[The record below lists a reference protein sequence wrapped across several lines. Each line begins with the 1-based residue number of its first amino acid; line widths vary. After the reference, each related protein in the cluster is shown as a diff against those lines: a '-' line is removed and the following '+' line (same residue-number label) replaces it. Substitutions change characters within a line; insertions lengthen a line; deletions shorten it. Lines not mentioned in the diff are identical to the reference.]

1 MDPAAAPARDP
12 RITPSKPWRSAHVV
26 PVGGGERRRPGVD
39 NRRSDQP
46 CIRPTLEFT
55 VKDAVKTVEKRLGR
69 IVLTLVALLVLLLGV
84 PEISRPRPR
93 TVNTEKGPV
102 LLSVVARGLAQ
113 PWGMDI
119 LPDGAIVVTEKPGRL
134 RILDRDG
141 TLSAPLAGVPPV
153 VDAGQGGLL
162 DVTVDPAFARNR
174 LLWLAYSE
182 PASDGAN
189 STAVARARL
198 STDGATLEGV
208 KVIFRQLPR
217 YPGRLHFGAR
227 VVFAR
232 DGTVF
237 VTLGERFRD
246 PWREQAQNLRS
257 HLGKVV
263 RLQPDGTAPDDNPFV
278 GRDDA
283 LPELWSYGHR
293 NVQGAAIHPETGK
306 LWISEHGP
314 RGGDELNVPRPGGN
328 YGWPLVSHGVEYS
341 GRPVGRGNRSAPGLE
356 DPVATWTP
364 AIAPGGIAFYTD
376 KAFPGWQGNLLVA
389 GLRARAVLR
398 LELDGES
405 VMHEERLIADEGRRI
420 RDVAVG
426 PDGVVYALTDDVRD
440 GRILRLAP
448 GG

>member
-1 MDPAAAPARDP
+1 MGKIAR
-12 RITPSKPWRSAHVV
+12 I
-26 PVGGGERRRPGVD
+26 
-39 NRRSDQP
+39 
-46 CIRPTLEFT
+46 
-55 VKDAVKTVEKRLGR
+55 
-69 IVLTLVALLVLLLGV
+69 LVAAVLLSGM
-84 PEISRPRPR
+84 PAPSSAQTR

-113 PWGMDI
+113 PWGMDVF
-119 LPDGAIVVTEKPGRL
+119 PNGAVVLTEKPGRL
-134 RILDRDG
+134 RILDQEG
-141 TLSAPLAGVPPV
+141 NLSAPLGGVPPV
-153 VDAGQGGLL
+153 ADVGQGGLL
-162 DVTVDPAFARNR
+162 DVTVDPAFANNR

-182 PASDGAN
+182 PASDGTN

-198 STDGATLEGV
+198 SADGTTLEEV
-208 KVIFRQLPR
+208 TVVFRQLPR

-227 VVFAR
+227 VAFAG
-232 DGTVF
+232 DGTLF

-246 PWREQAQNLRS
+246 PWREQAQDLRS

-263 RLQPDGTAPDDNPFV
+263 RLQPDGTAPGDNPFM

-314 RGGDELNVPRPGGN
+314 RGGDELNVLKPGGN

-341 GRPVGRGNRSAPGLE
+341 GQPVGRGRRLAPGLE
-356 DPVATWTP
+356 DPISTWTP
-364 AIAPGGIAFYTD
+364 AIAPGGIAFYRSG
-376 KAFPGWQGNLLVA
+376 AFPGWQGNLLVS
-389 GLRARAVLR
+389 GLRARAILR
-398 LELDGES
+398 LELEGEA
-405 VMHEERLIADEGRRI
+405 VVHEERLIADEGRRI

-426 PDGVVYALTDDVRD
+426 PDGVIYALTDDERD
-440 GRILRLAP
+440 GSVLRLTP

>member
-1 MDPAAAPARDP
+1 MVSTTRVVIHPTFEPVEPAV
-12 RITPSKPWRSAHVV
+12 T
-26 PVGGGERRRPGVD
+26 
-39 NRRSDQP
+39 
-46 CIRPTLEFT
+46 T
-55 VKDAVKTVEKRLGR
+55 AVKTVEHPLARR
-69 IVLTLVALLVLLLGV
+69 VLTLVASVLLLV
-84 PEISRPRPR
+84 APQISSAQSRAV
-93 TVNTEKGPV
+93 TTEKGAMA
-102 LLSVVARGLAQ
+102 LSVVARGLAR
-113 PWGMDI
+113 PWGVDL

-134 RILDRDG
+134 RIVDRQG
-141 TLSAPLAGVPPV
+141 NLSAPLAGVPPV
-153 VDAGQGGLL
+153 ADGGQGGLL

-189 STAVARARL
+189 STALARARL
-198 STDGATLEGV
+198 SADGTTLEGV
-208 KVIFRQLPR
+208 IVVFRQLPR

-232 DGTVF
+232 DGTLF
-237 VTLGERFRD
+237 LTLGERFRD
-246 PWREQAQNLRS
+246 PWRRQAQDLRS

-263 RLQPDGTAPDDNPFV
+263 RLQPDGTAPDDNPFI
-278 GRDDA
+278 GRNDA

-314 RGGDELNVPRPGGN
+314 RGGDELNIPKPGGN

-341 GRPVGRGNRSAPGLE
+341 GQPVGGGRRSAPGLE

-364 AIAPGGIAFYTD
+364 AIAPGGMAFYS
-376 KAFPGWQGNLLVA
+376 AGAWPGWRGNLLVA
-389 GLRARAVLR
+389 GLRARALLR
-398 LELDGES
+398 LELDGEA
-405 VMHEERLIADEGRRI
+405 VVHEERLLASEGRRI

-426 PDGVVYALTDDVRD
+426 PDGAVYVLTDDERD

>member
-1 MDPAAAPARDP
+1 MGKIAR
-12 RITPSKPWRSAHVV
+12 I
-26 PVGGGERRRPGVD
+26 
-39 NRRSDQP
+39 
-46 CIRPTLEFT
+46 
-55 VKDAVKTVEKRLGR
+55 
-69 IVLTLVALLVLLLGV
+69 LVAAVLLSGM
-84 PEISRPRPR
+84 PAPSSAQTR

-113 PWGMDI
+113 PWGMDV
-119 LPDGAIVVTEKPGRL
+119 LPNGAVVLTEKPGRL
-134 RILDRDG
+134 RILDQEG
-141 TLSAPLAGVPPV
+141 NLSAPLGGVPPV
-153 VDAGQGGLL
+153 ADVGQGGLL
-162 DVTVDPAFARNR
+162 DVTVDPAFANNR

-182 PASDGAN
+182 PASDGTN

-198 STDGATLEGV
+198 SADGTTLEEV
-208 KVIFRQLPR
+208 TVVFRQLPR

-227 VVFAR
+227 VAFAG
-232 DGTVF
+232 DGTLF

-246 PWREQAQNLRS
+246 PWREQAQDLRS

-263 RLQPDGTAPDDNPFV
+263 RLQPDGTAPGDNPFI

-314 RGGDELNVPRPGGN
+314 RGGDELNVLKPGGN

-341 GRPVGRGNRSAPGLE
+341 GQPVGRGRRSAPGLE
-356 DPVATWTP
+356 DPVSTWTP
-364 AIAPGGIAFYTD
+364 AIAPGGIAFYRSG
-376 KAFPGWQGNLLVA
+376 AFPGWQGNLLVS
-389 GLRARAVLR
+389 GLRARAILR
-398 LELDGES
+398 LELEGEA
-405 VMHEERLIADEGRRI
+405 VVHEERLIADEGRRI

-426 PDGVVYALTDDVRD
+426 PDGVIYALTDDERD
-440 GRILRLAP
+440 GSVLRLTP

>member
-1 MDPAAAPARDP
+1 MGKIAR
-12 RITPSKPWRSAHVV
+12 I
-26 PVGGGERRRPGVD
+26 
-39 NRRSDQP
+39 
-46 CIRPTLEFT
+46 
-55 VKDAVKTVEKRLGR
+55 
-69 IVLTLVALLVLLLGV
+69 LVAAVLLSGM
-84 PEISRPRPR
+84 PAPSSAQTR

-113 PWGMDI
+113 PWGMDVF
-119 LPDGAIVVTEKPGRL
+119 PNGAVVLTEKPGRL
-134 RILDRDG
+134 RILDQEG
-141 TLSAPLAGVPPV
+141 NLSAPLGGVPPV
-153 VDAGQGGLL
+153 ADVGQGGLL
-162 DVTVDPAFARNR
+162 DVTVDPAFANNR

-198 STDGATLEGV
+198 SADGTTLEEV
-208 KVIFRQLPR
+208 TVVFRQLPR

-227 VVFAR
+227 VAFAG
-232 DGTVF
+232 DGTLF

-246 PWREQAQNLRS
+246 PWREQAQDLRS

-263 RLQPDGTAPDDNPFV
+263 RLQPDGTAPGDNPFI

-314 RGGDELNVPRPGGN
+314 RGGDELNVLKPGGN

-341 GRPVGRGNRSAPGLE
+341 GQPVGRGRRLAPGLE
-356 DPVATWTP
+356 DPISTWTP
-364 AIAPGGIAFYTD
+364 AIAPGGIAFYRSG
-376 KAFPGWQGNLLVA
+376 AFPGWQGNLLVS
-389 GLRARAVLR
+389 GLRARAILR
-398 LELDGES
+398 LELEGEA
-405 VMHEERLIADEGRRI
+405 VVHEERLIADEGRCI

-426 PDGVVYALTDDVRD
+426 PDGVIYALTDDERD
-440 GRILRLAP
+440 GSVLRLTP

>member
-1 MDPAAAPARDP
+1 M
-12 RITPSKPWRSAHVV
+12 
-26 PVGGGERRRPGVD
+26 VGLAG
-39 NRRSDQP
+39 
-46 CIRPTLEFT
+46 
-55 VKDAVKTVEKRLGR
+55 KDAVKSVGERLGE
-69 IVLTLVALLVLLLGV
+69 IILAMAASVLLLAM
-84 PEISRPRPR
+84 PEPSSGQTRA
-93 TVNTEKGPV
+93 VETEQGPV

-113 PWGMDI
+113 PWGVDL
-119 LPDGAIVVTEKPGRL
+119 LPDGAIIVTEKPGRL
-134 RILDRDG
+134 RIVDQG
-141 TLSAPLAGVPPV
+141 GNLSAPLAGVPPV
-153 VDAGQGGLL
+153 TSVGQGGLL
-162 DVTVDPAFARNR
+162 DVTVDPAFASNR

-182 PASDGAN
+182 PAADGAN
-189 STAVARARL
+189 STAVAHARL
-198 STDGATLEGV
+198 SADGTTLEDAT
-208 KVIFRQLPR
+208 VIFRQLPR

-227 VVFAR
+227 VVFAT
-232 DGTVF
+232 DGTLF

-246 PWREQAQNLRS
+246 PWREQAQDLGS

-263 RLQPDGTAPDDNPFV
+263 RLQPDGTAPGNNPFI

-314 RGGDELNVPRPGGN
+314 RGGDELNIPKPGGN

-341 GRPVGRGNRSAPGLE
+341 GQPVGGGRRSAPGLE
-356 DPVATWTP
+356 GPIATWTP

-376 KAFPGWQGNLLVA
+376 EAFPGWQGNLLVS
-389 GLRARAVLR
+389 GLRARAILR

-405 VMHEERLIADEGRRI
+405 VVHEERLLADEGRRI

-426 PDGVVYALTDDVRD
+426 PDGVVYALTDDERD

>member
-1 MDPAAAPARDP
+1 M
-12 RITPSKPWRSAHVV
+12 
-26 PVGGGERRRPGVD
+26 
-39 NRRSDQP
+39 
-46 CIRPTLEFT
+46 
-55 VKDAVKTVEKRLGR
+55 
-69 IVLTLVALLVLLLGV
+69 TLVASALLLGT
-84 PEISRPRPR
+84 PELSSAR
-93 TVNTEKGPV
+93 TRAVETEKGPI

-113 PWGMDI
+113 PWGVDI
-119 LPDGAIVVTEKPGRL
+119 LPDGAIIVTEKPGRL
-134 RILDRDG
+134 RIVDKEG
-141 TLSAPLAGVPPV
+141 NLSAPLGGVPPV
-153 VDAGQGGLL
+153 ADMGQGGLL
-162 DVTVDPAFARNR
+162 DVTVDPAFGGNR

-189 STAVARARL
+189 STAVAHARL
-198 STDGATLEGV
+198 SADETTLEDV
-208 KVIFRQLPR
+208 TVIFRQLPR

-232 DGTVF
+232 DGTLF

-246 PWREQAQNLRS
+246 PWREQAQDLVS

-263 RLQPDGTAPDDNPFV
+263 RLQPDGTAPSDNPFI

-314 RGGDELNVPRPGGN
+314 RGGDELNVLEPGGN

-341 GRPVGRGNRSAPGLE
+341 GQPVGHGRRSAPGLE
-356 DPVATWTP
+356 DPIATWTP

-376 KAFPGWQGNLLVA
+376 SALPGWQGNLLVS
-389 GLRARAVLR
+389 GLRARAILR

-405 VMHEERLIADEGRRI
+405 VVHEERLIADEGRRI

-426 PDGVVYALTDDVRD
+426 ADGVVYALTDDEQD

>member
-1 MDPAAAPARDP
+1 MGKIAR
-12 RITPSKPWRSAHVV
+12 I
-26 PVGGGERRRPGVD
+26 
-39 NRRSDQP
+39 
-46 CIRPTLEFT
+46 
-55 VKDAVKTVEKRLGR
+55 
-69 IVLTLVALLVLLLGV
+69 LVAAVLLSGM
-84 PEISRPRPR
+84 PAPSSAQTR

-113 PWGMDI
+113 PWGMDVF
-119 LPDGAIVVTEKPGRL
+119 PNGAVVLTEKPGRL
-134 RILDRDG
+134 RILDQEG
-141 TLSAPLAGVPPV
+141 NLSAPLGGVPPV
-153 VDAGQGGLL
+153 ADVGQGGLL
-162 DVTVDPAFARNR
+162 DVTVDPAFANNR

-198 STDGATLEGV
+198 SADGTTLEEV
-208 KVIFRQLPR
+208 TVVFRQLPR

-227 VVFAR
+227 VAFAG
-232 DGTVF
+232 DGTLF
-237 VTLGERFRD
+237 VTLGDRFRD
-246 PWREQAQNLRS
+246 PWREQAQDLRS

-263 RLQPDGTAPDDNPFV
+263 RLQPDGTAPGDNPFM

-314 RGGDELNVPRPGGN
+314 RGGDELNVLEPGGN

-341 GRPVGRGNRSAPGLE
+341 GQPVGRGRRSAPGLE
-356 DPVATWTP
+356 DPVSTWTP
-364 AIAPGGIAFYTD
+364 AIAPGGIAFYRSG
-376 KAFPGWQGNLLVA
+376 AFPGWQGNLLVS
-389 GLRARAVLR
+389 GLRARAILR
-398 LELDGES
+398 LELEGEA
-405 VMHEERLIADEGRRI
+405 VVHEERLIADEGRRI

-426 PDGVVYALTDDVRD
+426 PDGVIYALTDDERD
-440 GRILRLAP
+440 GSVLRLTP

>member
-1 MDPAAAPARDP
+1 M
-12 RITPSKPWRSAHVV
+12 
-26 PVGGGERRRPGVD
+26 
-39 NRRSDQP
+39 
-46 CIRPTLEFT
+46 
-55 VKDAVKTVEKRLGR
+55 
-69 IVLTLVALLVLLLGV
+69 
-84 PEISRPRPR
+84 PELSRPRTR
-93 TVNTEKGPV
+93 VVNTEKGAV

-113 PWGMDI
+113 PWGMDV
-119 LPDGAIVVTEKPGRL
+119 LPGGAIVVTEKPGRL
-134 RILDRDG
+134 RIVDREG
-141 TLSAPLAGVPPV
+141 NLSAPLGGVPPV
-153 VDAGQGGLL
+153 ADGGQGGLL
-162 DVTVDPAFARNR
+162 DVTADPAFASNR
-174 LLWLAYSE
+174 LLWLTYSE
-182 PASDGAN
+182 AASDGAN

-198 STDGATLEGV
+198 SDDGTTLEGV
-208 KVIFRQLPR
+208 TVVFRQLPR

-227 VVFAR
+227 LVFAR
-232 DGTVF
+232 DGALF

-246 PWREQAQNLRS
+246 PWRRQAQDLGS

-263 RLQPDGTAPDDNPFV
+263 RLQRDGTAPGDNPFL

-283 LPELWSYGHR
+283 LPEIWSYGHR
-293 NVQGAAIHPETGK
+293 NVQGAAVHPETGK

-314 RGGDELNVPRPGGN
+314 RGGDELNVPKPGGN

-364 AIAPGGIAFYTD
+364 AVAPGGIAFYTD

-398 LELDGES
+398 LELDGEA
-405 VMHEERLIADEGRRI
+405 VIHEERLMADEGRRI

-426 PDGVVYALTDDVRD
+426 PDGVVYALTDDERD

>member
-1 MDPAAAPARDP
+1 MVG
-12 RITPSKPWRSAHVV
+12 SAIAMVSTTSV
-26 PVGGGERRRPGVD
+26 P
-39 NRRSDQP
+39 
-46 CIRPTLEFT
+46 IHPTVELDA
-55 VKDAVKTVEKRLGR
+55 KDAVKTAGERLGR
-69 IVLTLVALLVLLLGV
+69 MALTLVASVLLLGA
-84 PEISRPRPR
+84 PELSRAQTR
-93 TVNTEKGPV
+93 TVGTEKGPL

-113 PWGMDI
+113 PWGVDL
-119 LPDGAIVVTEKPGRL
+119 LPNGAIIVTEKPGRL
-134 RILDRDG
+134 RIVDPEG
-141 TLSAPLAGVPPV
+141 NLSAPLGGVPPV
-153 VDAGQGGLL
+153 AVVGQGGLL
-162 DVTVDPAFARNR
+162 DVTVDPAFASNR

-189 STAVARARL
+189 STAVAHGRL
-198 STDGATLEGV
+198 SADGTTLEDV
-208 KVIFRQLPR
+208 TVIFRQLPR

-232 DGTVF
+232 DGTLF
-237 VTLGERFRD
+237 VTLGERFHH
-246 PWREQAQNLRS
+246 PWREQAQDLRS

-263 RLQPDGTAPDDNPFV
+263 RLQPDGTAPSDNPFI

-293 NVQGAAIHPETGK
+293 NVQGGAIHPGTGK

-314 RGGDELNVPRPGGN
+314 RGGDELNIPKPGGN

-341 GRPVGRGNRSAPGLE
+341 GRPVGRGRRWAPGLE
-356 DPVATWTP
+356 EPIATWTP
-364 AIAPGGIAFYTD
+364 AIAPSGMTFYTD
-376 KAFPGWQGNLLVA
+376 RAFPGWQGNLLVS
-389 GLRARAVLR
+389 GLRARAILR

-405 VMHEERLIADEGRRI
+405 VVHEERLIADEGHRI

-426 PDGVVYALTDDVRD
+426 PDGVVYALTDDDQD

>member
-1 MDPAAAPARDP
+1 MVSTTSVL
-12 RITPSKPWRSAHVV
+12 I
-26 PVGGGERRRPGVD
+26 
-39 NRRSDQP
+39 N
-46 CIRPTLEFT
+46 PTFGLA
-55 VKDAVKTVEKRLGR
+55 VKDAVKTVVERLGG
-69 IVLTLVALLVLLLGV
+69 IVLTLVASVLLLGI
-84 PEISRPRPR
+84 PEFSKAQTR
-93 TVNTEKGPV
+93 VVKTEKGPV

-119 LPDGAIVVTEKPGRL
+119 LPDGAIILTEKPGRL
-134 RILDRDG
+134 RILDQEG
-141 TLSAPLAGVPPV
+141 NLSAPLGGVPPV
-153 VDAGQGGLL
+153 ADVGQGGLL
-162 DVTVDPAFARNR
+162 DVTVDPAFASNR

-182 PASDGAN
+182 PASDGTN

-198 STDGATLEGV
+198 SADGTTLEGV
-208 KVIFRQLPR
+208 TVVFRQLPR

-232 DGTVF
+232 DGTLF

-246 PWREQAQNLRS
+246 PWRQQAQDLRS

-263 RLQPDGTAPDDNPFV
+263 RLRPDGTAPSDNPFI

-314 RGGDELNVPRPGGN
+314 RGGDELNVPKPGGN

-341 GRPVGRGNRSAPGLE
+341 GQPVGRGRRSAPGLE
-356 DPVATWTP
+356 DPIATWTP
-364 AIAPGGIAFYTD
+364 AIAPGGIAFYRSR
-376 KAFPGWQGNLLVA
+376 AFPGWQANLLVS
-389 GLRARAVLR
+389 GLRARAILR

-405 VMHEERLIADEGRRI
+405 VVHEERLIADEGRRI

-426 PDGVVYALTDDVRD
+426 SDGVVYALTDDERD
-440 GRILRLAP
+440 GRVLRLAP

>member
-1 MDPAAAPARDP
+1 MGKIAR
-12 RITPSKPWRSAHVV
+12 I
-26 PVGGGERRRPGVD
+26 
-39 NRRSDQP
+39 
-46 CIRPTLEFT
+46 
-55 VKDAVKTVEKRLGR
+55 
-69 IVLTLVALLVLLLGV
+69 LVAAVLLSGM
-84 PEISRPRPR
+84 PASSSAQTR

-113 PWGMDI
+113 PWGMDVF
-119 LPDGAIVVTEKPGRL
+119 PNGAVVLTEKPGRL
-134 RILDRDG
+134 RILDQEG
-141 TLSAPLAGVPPV
+141 NLSAPLGGVPPV
-153 VDAGQGGLL
+153 ADVGQGGLL
-162 DVTVDPAFARNR
+162 DVTVDPAFANNR

-198 STDGATLEGV
+198 SADGTTLEEV
-208 KVIFRQLPR
+208 TVAFRQLPR

-227 VVFAR
+227 VAFAG
-232 DGTVF
+232 DGTLF

-246 PWREQAQNLRS
+246 PWREQAQDLRS

-263 RLQPDGTAPDDNPFV
+263 RLQPDGTAPGDNPFM

-314 RGGDELNVPRPGGN
+314 RGGDELNVLEPGGN

-341 GRPVGRGNRSAPGLE
+341 GQPVGRGRRSAPGLE
-356 DPVATWTP
+356 DPVSTWTP
-364 AIAPGGIAFYTD
+364 AIAPGGIAFYRSG
-376 KAFPGWQGNLLVA
+376 AFPGWQGNLLVS
-389 GLRARAVLR
+389 GLRARAILR
-398 LELDGES
+398 LELEGEA
-405 VMHEERLIADEGRRI
+405 VVHEERLIADEGRRI

-426 PDGVVYALTDDVRD
+426 PDGVIYALTDDERD
-440 GRILRLAP
+440 GSVLRLTP

>member
-1 MDPAAAPARDP
+1 MGKIAR
-12 RITPSKPWRSAHVV
+12 I
-26 PVGGGERRRPGVD
+26 
-39 NRRSDQP
+39 
-46 CIRPTLEFT
+46 
-55 VKDAVKTVEKRLGR
+55 
-69 IVLTLVALLVLLLGV
+69 LVAAVLLSGM
-84 PEISRPRPR
+84 PAPSSAQTR

-113 PWGMDI
+113 PWGMDVF
-119 LPDGAIVVTEKPGRL
+119 PNGAVVLTEKPGRL
-134 RILDRDG
+134 RILDQEG
-141 TLSAPLAGVPPV
+141 NLSAPLGGVPPV
-153 VDAGQGGLL
+153 ADVGQGGLL
-162 DVTVDPAFARNR
+162 DVTVDPAFANNR

-198 STDGATLEGV
+198 SADGTTLEEV
-208 KVIFRQLPR
+208 TVVFRQLPR

-227 VVFAR
+227 VAFAG
-232 DGTVF
+232 DGTLF

-246 PWREQAQNLRS
+246 PWREQAQDLRS

-263 RLQPDGTAPDDNPFV
+263 RLQPDGTAPGDNPFM

-314 RGGDELNVPRPGGN
+314 RGGHELNVLEPGGN

-341 GRPVGRGNRSAPGLE
+341 GQPVGRGRRLAPGLE
-356 DPVATWTP
+356 DPISTWTP
-364 AIAPGGIAFYTD
+364 AIAPGGIAFYRSG
-376 KAFPGWQGNLLVA
+376 AFPGWQGNLLVS
-389 GLRARAVLR
+389 GLRARAILR
-398 LELDGES
+398 LELEGEA
-405 VMHEERLIADEGRRI
+405 VVHEERLIADEGRRI

-426 PDGVVYALTDDVRD
+426 PDGVIYALTDDERD
-440 GRILRLAP
+440 GSVLRLTP

>member
-1 MDPAAAPARDP
+1 MKIVRETMGKIAR
-12 RITPSKPWRSAHVV
+12 I
-26 PVGGGERRRPGVD
+26 
-39 NRRSDQP
+39 
-46 CIRPTLEFT
+46 
-55 VKDAVKTVEKRLGR
+55 
-69 IVLTLVALLVLLLGV
+69 LVASVLLSGM
-84 PEISRPRPR
+84 PAPSNTRTR

-113 PWGMDI
+113 PWGMDVF
-119 LPDGAIVVTEKPGRL
+119 PNGAIVLTEKPGRL
-134 RILDRDG
+134 RILDREG
-141 TLSAPLAGVPPV
+141 NLSAPLGGVPPV
-153 VDAGQGGLL
+153 AHVGQGGLL
-162 DVTVDPAFARNR
+162 DVTVDPAFANNR

-198 STDGATLEGV
+198 SADGTTLEGATV
-208 KVIFRQLPR
+208 VFRQLPR
-217 YPGRLHFGAR
+217 YPGGLHFGAR
-227 VVFAR
+227 VVFAG
-232 DGTVF
+232 DGTLF

-246 PWREQAQNLRS
+246 PWREQAQDLGS

-263 RLQPDGTAPDDNPFV
+263 RLQPDGTAPGDNPFI

-314 RGGDELNVPRPGGN
+314 RGGDELNIPKPGGN

-341 GRPVGRGNRSAPGLE
+341 GQPVGRGRRSAPGLE
-356 DPVATWTP
+356 DPVSTWTP
-364 AIAPGGIAFYTD
+364 SIAPGGIAFYTD
-376 KAFPGWQGNLLVA
+376 EAFPGWQGNLLVS
-389 GLRARAVLR
+389 GLRARAILR
-398 LELDGES
+398 LELDGEA
-405 VMHEERLIADEGRRI
+405 VVHEERLIADEGRRI

-426 PDGVVYALTDDVRD
+426 PDGVIYALTDDERD
-440 GRILRLAP
+440 GRVLRLTP

>member
-1 MDPAAAPARDP
+1 MGSAVAMAITTSVGINPTVELAVQDTVKSVKKRRGGILLALAAA
-12 RITPSKPWRSAHVV
+12 VV
-26 PVGGGERRRPGVD
+26 
-39 NRRSDQP
+39 
-46 CIRPTLEFT
+46 
-55 VKDAVKTVEKRLGR
+55 
-69 IVLTLVALLVLLLGV
+69 VLWGM
-84 PEISRPRPR
+84 PELSRPRTR
-93 TVNTEKGPV
+93 AVNTEKGAV

-113 PWGMDI
+113 PWGMDV
-119 LPDGAIVVTEKPGRL
+119 LPGGAIVVTEKPGRL
-134 RILDRDG
+134 RIVDREG
-141 TLSAPLAGVPPV
+141 NLSAPLGGVPPV
-153 VDAGQGGLL
+153 ADVGQGGLL
-162 DVTVDPAFARNR
+162 DVTADPAFVRNR
-174 LLWLAYSE
+174 LLWLTYSE
-182 PASDGAN
+182 AASDGAN

-198 STDGATLEGV
+198 SDDGTTLEGV
-208 KVIFRQLPR
+208 TVVFRQLPR

-227 VVFAR
+227 LVFAR
-232 DGTVF
+232 DGTLF

-246 PWREQAQNLRS
+246 PWRRQAQDLDS

-263 RLQPDGTAPDDNPFV
+263 RLQRDGTAPGDNPFI

-283 LPELWSYGHR
+283 LPEIWSYGHR

-314 RGGDELNVPRPGGN
+314 RGGDELNVPKPGGN

-356 DPVATWTP
+356 DPIATWTP
-364 AIAPGGIAFYTD
+364 AVAPGGIAFYTN

-389 GLRARAVLR
+389 GLRARAILR
-398 LELDGES
+398 LELDGEAM
-405 VMHEERLIADEGRRI
+405 VHEERLMADEGRRI

-426 PDGVVYALTDDVRD
+426 PDGVVYALTDDERD

>member
-1 MDPAAAPARDP
+1 MAS
-12 RITPSKPWRSAHVV
+12 TTSV
-26 PVGGGERRRPGVD
+26 PI
-39 NRRSDQP
+39 N
-46 CIRPTLEFT
+46 PTFGLA
-55 VKDAVKTVEKRLGR
+55 VKDAVKTVVERLGG
-69 IVLTLVALLVLLLGV
+69 IVLTLVASALLLGI
-84 PEISRPRPR
+84 PELSKAR
-93 TVNTEKGPV
+93 TRAVTTEKGPV

-113 PWGMDI
+113 PWGIDVLPNGALI
-119 LPDGAIVVTEKPGRL
+119 LTEKPGRL
-134 RILDRDG
+134 RILDQEGR
-141 TLSAPLAGVPPV
+141 LSAPLSGVPPV
-153 VDAGQGGLL
+153 ANVGQGGLL
-162 DVTVDPAFARNR
+162 DVTVDPAFASNR

-182 PASDGAN
+182 SASDGAN

-198 STDGATLEGV
+198 SADGTTLEGV
-208 KVIFRQLPR
+208 TVVFRQLPR

-232 DGTVF
+232 DGTLF
-237 VTLGERFRD
+237 VTLGERFRE
-246 PWREQAQNLRS
+246 PWRQQAQDLRS

-314 RGGDELNVPRPGGN
+314 RGGDELNVLEPGGN

-341 GRPVGRGNRSAPGLE
+341 GRPVGRGRRSAPGLE

-364 AIAPGGIAFYTD
+364 AIAPGGIAFYGSG
-376 KAFPGWQGNLLVA
+376 AFPGWRGNLLVS
-389 GLRARAVLR
+389 GLRARAILR
-398 LELDGES
+398 LELEGEA
-405 VMHEERLIADEGRRI
+405 VVHEERLIADEGQRI

-426 PDGVVYALTDDVRD
+426 PDGVIYALTDDERD
-440 GRILRLAP
+440 GRVLRLTP
-448 GG
+448 GGPHPGRPRTPS

>member
-1 MDPAAAPARDP
+1 MVS
-12 RITPSKPWRSAHVV
+12 TTSLLV
-26 PVGGGERRRPGVD
+26 
-39 NRRSDQP
+39 
-46 CIRPTLEFT
+46 TLHLRLA
-55 VKDAVKTVEKRLGR
+55 VKAVVKTVVDPLGR
-69 IVLTLVALLVLLLGV
+69 IVLTLVASVLLPFM
-84 PEISRPRPR
+84 PELSSAQTR
-93 TVNTEKGPV
+93 TVTTEKGPV

-113 PWGMDI
+113 PWGMDMLPNGAMI
-119 LPDGAIVVTEKPGRL
+119 LTEKPGRL
-134 RILDRDG
+134 RILDQEG
-141 TLSAPLAGVPPV
+141 NLSAPLGGVPPV
-153 VDAGQGGLL
+153 ADVGQGGLL
-162 DVTVDPAFARNR
+162 DVTVDPAFASNR

-198 STDGATLEGV
+198 SADGTTLKGV
-208 KVIFRQLPR
+208 TVVFRQLPR

-232 DGTVF
+232 DGTMF

-246 PWREQAQNLRS
+246 PWRQQAQNLRS

-263 RLQPDGTAPDDNPFV
+263 RLQPDGTAPGDNPFI

-283 LPELWSYGHR
+283 LPEVWSHGHR

-314 RGGDELNVPRPGGN
+314 RGGDELNVVKPGGN

-341 GRPVGRGNRSAPGLE
+341 GRPVGRGFRSAPGLE

-364 AIAPGGIAFYTD
+364 AIAPGGIAFYGSRT
-376 KAFPGWQGNLLVA
+376 FPDWQGNLLVS
-389 GLRARAVLR
+389 GLRARAILR

-405 VMHEERLIADEGRRI
+405 VIHEERLIADEGQRI
-420 RDVAVG
+420 RDVAAG
-426 PDGVVYALTDDVRD
+426 PDGVVYALTDDERD
-440 GRILRLAP
+440 GRVLRLAP
-448 GG
+448 GDGW